1 MPSKDIDQLSRAMHS
16 MCALCFF
23 ADHSSETSSMIM
35 DSIFKKLMPQADLTI
50 GEGDLI
56 YSTGLNAF
64 NNMCYQF
71 MSTIKTAAESYK
83 IGHIAYVV
91 DLLHLVYSDHLYFS
105 YSREIED
112 NGQVDIP
119 NAREIKMAI
128 GSDIV
133 DRAFKSSL
141 KHADTAFLNSTPRNG
156 SCTVKTMLQNVLAH
170 AVHAAL
176 LHKYNMKFVKEK
188 ELCEFIYSLDK
199 LTPSNRF
206 TAPPRKSSP
215 RSERKRKRDRCERG
229 PHSSP
234 LKIELVLS
242 DGEVE
247 EVSIYLKKR
256 D

>member
-1 MPSKDIDQLSRAMHS
+1 M
-16 MCALCFF
+16 
-23 ADHSSETSSMIM
+23 
-35 DSIFKKLMPQADLTI
+35 
-50 GEGDLI
+50 
-56 YSTGLNAF
+56 
-64 NNMCYQF
+64 
-71 MSTIKTAAESYK
+71 IKTTAESYK

-141 KHADTAFLNSTPRNG
+141 QHADTAFLNSTPWYG
-156 SCTVKTMLQNVLAH
+156 SCTVKMMLQNVLAH
-170 AVHAAL
+170 AIHAAL

-188 ELCEFIYSLDK
+188 ELREFIYSLDK
-199 LTPSNRF
+199 LTPSNQF
-206 TAPPRKSSP
+206 TAPPKKSSP
-215 RSERKRKRDRCERG
+215 RSEWKQKRDHEHSA
-229 PHSSP
+229 HSSP

-247 EVSIYLKKR
+247 EVSIYPRKR
-256 D
+256 DWLGYCMWQNCVVFCLPICSLSRALYMMLFYLMALRVLRGYFE